1 MDPVHLAFAAA
12 CTGSNRPKDRTFG
25 TFSTLFGTTV
35 TVAVPG
41 SGVGVTSPVPRPQV
55 PIPGSGVGVTSPVP
69 RPQVPIPGSGVGVTS
84 PVPRPQ
90 VQRQVIDPHDLCGQ
104 DVTQVNYELRGLA
117 VHHKVPEKLL
127 AT

>member
-1 MDPVHLAFAAA
+1 MDPDHLTFAAA
-12 CTGSNRPKDRTFG
+12 CSGSNRPKDRTFG

-55 PIPGSGVGVTSPVP
+55 PIPGSGVGVS
-69 RPQVPIPGSGVGVTS
+69 S

-90 VQRQVIDPHDLCGQ
+90 VQGQAIDPHDLCGQ
-104 DVTQVNYELRGLA
+104 NVTQVNHELWGLA

-127 AT
+127 GT